1 MKIAYLILAHGN
13 PKHFHRLVTALASPS
28 SACFVHIDKKTKII
42 DYLNVSNPSVYFL
55 EDRVK
60 VYRGHYSHVEAELS
74 LIRHALE
81 HPDGYERLVLL
92 SGTDYPLRSQNY
104 IEQFFIDNQTV
115 EFMSITK
122 MPNLS
127 VGKSLSRLYG
137 YNPTPRRPRF
147 YLEIIIRA
155 ILKRLHIIPKIRN
168 YQKALGDLVPF
179 AGDEWWALT
188 RSACVYI
195 DNFAKENPKLLKFY
209 EHTRSPQEM
218 FFQTILGN
226 STYMEKI
233 THCVTYTDWS
243 DKKGS
248 PAWIRVDHLENY
260 KTKMLYANDAFGK
273 GELLFARKFSD
284 ESAEVVQKLNQY
296 INEDLNDN

>member
-1 MKIAYLILAHGN
+1 MKIAYLILTHVH
-13 PKHFHRLVTALASPS
+13 PDHFHRLVNALTSPLN
-28 SACFVHIDKKTKII
+28 ACFVHIDKKTNIK
-42 DYLNVSNPSVYFL
+42 DYLNVTNPSVYFL

-81 HPDGYERLVLL
+81 HPNGYERLVLL
-92 SGTDYPLRSQNY
+92 SGTDYPLRSQEY
-104 IEQFFIDNQTV
+104 IAEFFQENPTV

-137 YNPTPRRPRF
+137 YNPTPTRPRF

-155 ILKRLHIIPKIRN
+155 ILKRLHIIPKTRD
-168 YQKALGDLVPF
+168 YQKILGDLVPY

-188 RSACVYI
+188 REACEYI
-195 DNFAKENPKLLKFY
+195 HDFAEKNSKLLRFY
-209 EHTRSPQEM
+209 EHTSSPQEM

-226 STYMEKI
+226 SPFMEKI
-233 THCVTYTDWS
+233 TRCVTYTDWS
-243 DKKGS
+243 GRSGS
-248 PAWIRVDHLENY
+248 PAWITKDHLKNY
-260 KTKMLYANDAFGK
+260 KTKKYN
-273 GELLFARKFSD
+273 
-284 ESAEVVQKLNQY
+284 
-296 INEDLNDN
+296 